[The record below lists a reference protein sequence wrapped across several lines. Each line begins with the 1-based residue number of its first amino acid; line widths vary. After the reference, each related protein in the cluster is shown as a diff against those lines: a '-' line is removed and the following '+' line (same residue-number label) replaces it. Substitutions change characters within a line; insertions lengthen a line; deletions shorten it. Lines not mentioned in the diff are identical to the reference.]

1 MRMSISTENEAQT
14 TLIKKALSQAV
25 SYPDYREMV
34 NQLALEGRST
44 GPNQTEA
51 LANYTMLNDRRMKRF
66 DKTVKLSD
74 ETISDIENIDR
85 PLTLLVLTESW
96 CGDASPALPVMN
108 KVAELSD
115 VVDLKVVLRD
125 EHLELMDEFLTN
137 GARSIPKLLVI
148 DKNSNEV
155 VEEWGPRPE
164 PAARMV
170 TEHKEKFGKIM
181 PELKEELQQW
191 YNKDKGQTI
200 AREVLASLALK

>member
-1 MRMSISTENEAQT
+1 MSISTENEAQT

-51 LANYTMLNDRRMKRF
+51 LANYTILNDRRMKRF

-96 CGDASPALPVMN
+96 CGDASPAL
-108 KVAELSD
+108 LQ
-115 VVDLKVVLRD
+115 
-125 EHLELMDEFLTN
+125 
-137 GARSIPKLLVI
+137 LV
-148 DKNSNEV
+148 
-155 VEEWGPRPE
+155 
-164 PAARMV
+164 
-170 TEHKEKFGKIM
+170 
-181 PELKEELQQW
+181 
-191 YNKDKGQTI
+191 
-200 AREVLASLALK
+200 

>member
-1 MRMSISTENEAQT
+1 MSISTENEAQT

>member
-1 MRMSISTENEAQT
+1 MSISTENEAQT

-51 LANYTMLNDRRMKRF
+51 LANYTILNDRRMKRF

-74 ETISDIENIDR
+74 ETISNIENIDR
-85 PLTLLVLTESW
+85 PLILLVLTESW
-96 CGDASPALPVMN
+96 CGDAAPALPVMN

-170 TEHKEKFGKIM
+170 IEHKEKFGKIM